1 MSKYVTNFTGLVALN
16 EGLSEKCKEIYT
28 DLVDPSCG
36 YELSDRGVFKI
47 LEDGKVRPNQLF
59 ALSLSYPV
67 LDVNSKEAKTRINE
81 ALEILINNIYTK
93 YVIFYVIYN

>member
-36 YELSDRGVFKI
+36 YELNDRGVFKI
-47 LEDGKVRPNQLF
+47 LEDGKVTVDKLLDICDVELDWYIPSDFAIEFILF
-59 ALSLSYPV
+59 IRL
-67 LDVNSKEAKTRINE
+67 NSIIFWRLKHFINS
-81 ALEILINNIYTK
+81 
-93 YVIFYVIYN
+93 FRS